1 MPCAL
6 VALACLCAS
15 AGSPTAHA
23 QELVAPDGA
32 PAEEA
37 RGWGGT
43 VLLENAVGRGA
54 LTTLPED
61 RRPLWTLLVSVAPS
75 YTLDEARAFTVGLAF
90 DASVNLV
97 ENADSSNTRPHQFQP
112 GDLQVTA
119 NLGEL
124 ASLLDGGFTLGL
136 DAYLA
141 APTSLYSRYT
151 GKVLSAHGGTSAS
164 WSPLDSLTL
173 GASTGL
179 TKHFYTSS
187 NATLDVANFDA
198 PPLGRA
204 SGAETLADGRLAVS
218 GNLTSFAVDYG
229 TSIAWLP
236 LESLEV
242 ACRLDFVS
250 AWTSTAFPDDGFTS
264 PNADAGRGQSDFMYG
279 TLEVS
284 WAAHDHL
291 SLALGTVTEQEPKSA
306 DNERL
311 RFPFWDLTNGAANR
325 QVVYI
330 DLIGTL

>member
-1 MPCAL
+1 MQE
-6 VALACLCAS
+6 
-15 AGSPTAHA
+15 GQGHA

-37 RGWGGT
+37 RRWGGT

-141 APTSLYSRYT
+141 L
-151 GKVLSAHGGTSAS
+151 
-164 WSPLDSLTL
+164 
-173 GASTGL
+173 
-179 TKHFYTSS
+179 
-187 NATLDVANFDA
+187 
-198 PPLGRA
+198 
-204 SGAETLADGRLAVS
+204 
-218 GNLTSFAVDYG
+218 
-229 TSIAWLP
+229 
-236 LESLEV
+236 
-242 ACRLDFVS
+242 
-250 AWTSTAFPDDGFTS
+250 
-264 PNADAGRGQSDFMYG
+264 
-279 TLEVS
+279 
-284 WAAHDHL
+284 
-291 SLALGTVTEQEPKSA
+291 
-306 DNERL
+306 
-311 RFPFWDLTNGAANR
+311 
-325 QVVYI
+325 
-330 DLIGTL
+330 